1 MYLHCVDQH
10 LNLPCLHLYPIMHF
24 WELVL
29 WHWLEKGIAS
39 NYTDQHLLN
48 SILLIHLMLFAVD
61 FLRIVPLRLL
71 LQCDFS
77 DCPTG

>member
-10 LNLPCLHLYPIMHF
+10 LNLLSASVPIMLY
-24 WELVL
+24 WELIL

-39 NYTDQHLLN
+39 IYTDQHHLN
-48 SILLIHLMLFAVD
+48 SIILIHLMLFAVD